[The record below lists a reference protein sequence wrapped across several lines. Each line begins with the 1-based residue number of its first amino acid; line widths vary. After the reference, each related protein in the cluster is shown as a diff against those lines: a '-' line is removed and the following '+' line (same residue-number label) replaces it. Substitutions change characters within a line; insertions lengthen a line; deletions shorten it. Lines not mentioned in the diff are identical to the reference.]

1 MSTRIEHAHSSNDDG
16 TIQINNYV
24 GMSLQTDIAM
34 SHLETLIENLT
45 GVTKAAPDSEGDY
58 SLHIKGATFWARI
71 DGDDQPICRVFA
83 IISDQVAKVPE
94 LLDVLNTIN
103 SRLVFLRAL
112 WVNGQILME
121 GNCLALTMDVED
133 FNLLCQNIAMAVD
146 TFGDRLV
153 SEFGGVAQF
162 RESKDS
168 SYLSVREGSG
178 PLYL

>member
-1 MSTRIEHAHSSNDDG
+1 
-16 TIQINNYV
+16 
-24 GMSLQTDIAM
+24 
-34 SHLETLIENLT
+34 
-45 GVTKAAPDSEGDY
+45 
-58 SLHIKGATFWARI
+58 
-71 DGDDQPICRVFA
+71 
-83 IISDQVAKVPE
+83 
-94 LLDVLNTIN
+94 
-103 SRLVFLRAL
+103 
-112 WVNGQILME
+112 ME

>member
-1 MSTRIEHAHSSNDDG
+1 
-16 TIQINNYV
+16 
-24 GMSLQTDIAM
+24 MSLQTDIAK

-45 GVTKAAPDSEGDY
+45 GVVKAAPDIEGDY
-58 SLHIKGATFWARI
+58 AVRLNGATFWARI
-71 DGDDQPICRVFA
+71 DGNDQPICRVYA
-83 IISDQVAKVPE
+83 IISDQVVKSAE
-94 LLDVLNTIN
+94 LLDALNSIN
-103 SRLVFLRAL
+103 SRLIFLRAL

-133 FNLLCQNIAMAVD
+133 FNLLCQNIATAVD
-146 TFGDRLV
+146 TFGDHLV

-168 SYLSVREGSG
+168 SYLSVREGHG

>member
-1 MSTRIEHAHSSNDDG
+1 
-16 TIQINNYV
+16 
-24 GMSLQTDIAM
+24 MSLQTDIAM

-45 GVTKAAPDSEGDY
+45 GATKAAPDSEGDY

-71 DGDDQPICRVFA
+71 DGDDQPICRVYA
-83 IISDQVAKVPE
+83 IISDRVTKVPE

-103 SRLVFLRAL
+103 SRLIFLRVL

-133 FNLLCQNIAMAVD
+133 FNSLCQNIASAVD
-146 TFGDRLV
+146 TFGDRLIG
-153 SEFGGVAQF
+153 EFGGVPCF
-162 RESKDS
+162 KESKDS

>member
-1 MSTRIEHAHSSNDDG
+1 
-16 TIQINNYV
+16 
-24 GMSLQTDIAM
+24 MSLQTDIAM

-71 DGDDQPICRVFA
+71 DGDDQPICRVYA

-103 SRLVFLRAL
+103 SRLIFLRAL

-121 GNCLALTMDVED
+121 GNCLALTMDIED
-133 FNLLCQNIAMAVD
+133 FNLLCQNIASAVD

-153 SEFGGVAQF
+153 GEFGGVPCF
-162 RESKDS
+162 KESKDS

>member
-1 MSTRIEHAHSSNDDG
+1 
-16 TIQINNYV
+16 
-24 GMSLQTDIAM
+24 MSLQTDIAM

-45 GVTKAAPDSEGDY
+45 GATKAAPDSEGDY

-71 DGDDQPICRVFA
+71 DGDDQPICRVYA
-83 IISDQVAKVPE
+83 IISDQVTKVPE

-103 SRLVFLRAL
+103 SRLVFLRVL
-112 WVNGQILME
+112 WVNRQILME

-133 FNLLCQNIAMAVD
+133 FNSLCQNIASAVD

-153 SEFGGVAQF
+153 GEFGGVPCF
-162 RESKDS
+162 KKSKDS

>member
-1 MSTRIEHAHSSNDDG
+1 
-16 TIQINNYV
+16 
-24 GMSLQTDIAM
+24 MSLQTDIAM

-45 GVTKAAPDSEGDY
+45 GANKAAPDSEGDY

-71 DGDDQPICRVFA
+71 DGDDQPICRVYA
-83 IISDQVAKVPE
+83 IISDQVTKVPE

-103 SRLVFLRAL
+103 SRLIFLRVL

-133 FNLLCQNIAMAVD
+133 FNSLCQNIASAVD

-153 SEFGGVAQF
+153 GEFGGVPCF
-162 RESKDS
+162 KESKDS
-168 SYLSVREGSG
+168 SYLSVREGNG